1 MLIERDRSLLL
12 LVDVQERLLPAMIE
26 PAGMLANCALLLRA
40 AARLGVP
47 ILASEQYPQ
56 GLGPTVPELRALL
69 PDGAVCA
76 KTAFA
81 CTGDPEIQARLG
93 AAGRDQVV
101 ICGIEAHVCVLQ
113 TALGLKAGGHAPI
126 VVFDATTSR
135 RPDSKEAA
143 LDRLRD
149 NGIEVATA
157 EMVLFEW
164 LGRAA
169 TEEFRELS
177 RLIR

>member
-1 MLIERDRSLLL
+1 MLIERNRSLLL
-12 LVDVQERLLPAMIE
+12 LVDVQDRLVPAMAE
-26 PAGMLANCALLLRA
+26 PAGMLANCALLLKA

-47 ILASEQYPQ
+47 ILASEQYPR
-56 GLGPTVPELRALL
+56 GLGPTVPELLALL
-69 PDGAVCA
+69 PDGAVSA
-76 KTAFA
+76 KTVFA
-81 CTGDPEIQARLG
+81 CGGDPEIQARLR

-101 ICGIEAHVCVLQ
+101 VCGIEAHVCVLQ
-113 TALGLKAGGHAPI
+113 TALGLEAGGYIPFVIA
-126 VVFDATTSR
+126 DATASR
-135 RPDSKEAA
+135 RPESKAAA
-143 LDRLRD
+143 LDRLRA

-169 TEEFRELS
+169 TDEFRELS

>member
-12 LVDVQERLLPAMIE
+12 MVDVQERLVPAMAE
-26 PAGMLANCALLLRA
+26 PAGMLANCALLLKS

-47 ILASEQYPQ
+47 ILASEQYPR
-56 GLGPTVPELRALL
+56 GLGPTVPELRELV
-69 PDGAVCA
+69 PEGTVCA

-81 CTGDPEIQARLG
+81 CTGDPEIQTRLQ

-113 TALGLKAGGHAPI
+113 TALGLKSSRYVPF

-135 RPDSKEAA
+135 QPDSKAAA